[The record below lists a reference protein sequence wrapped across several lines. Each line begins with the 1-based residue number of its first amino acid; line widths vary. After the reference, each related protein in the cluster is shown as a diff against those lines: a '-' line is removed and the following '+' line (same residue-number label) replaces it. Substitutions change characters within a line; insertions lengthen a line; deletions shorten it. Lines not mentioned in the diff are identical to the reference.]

1 MWIDFGIV
9 ILVLA
14 GLGGFLAFLR
24 RRYGQGYA
32 GDGWQ
37 WLDQLRDFWHSLSDR
52 ADASPA
58 PAMAGPA
65 TAPRTAPSARPAA
78 PDPGQAGPA
87 PARPPMPPPPAALP
101 PAAAEAPPGAPSAGG
116 AQSDILY
123 AISALVA
130 EASHG
135 DIKACRRVLETFAVM
150 FGGFDG
156 GGAGSAL
163 VGLGTRLSE
172 PDKRYGPEIW
182 EPVMQAGA
190 SISAA
195 GIKLGEATAN
205 LVSLINT
212 TVGQLADSPRQA
224 PHHSQMEGGA

>member
-32 GDGWQ
+32 GDGWR
-37 WLDQLRDFWHSLSDR
+37 WLDQARDFWHGLTGK
-52 ADASPA
+52 AELSPA

-65 TAPRTAPSARPAA
+65 TAPRTAPAQTRPAA

-101 PAAAEAPPGAPSAGG
+101 PAAAEAPAGAPSAGG
-116 AQSDILY
+116 AQSDLLY
-123 AISALVA
+123 AANALVA

-135 DIKACRRVLETFAVM
+135 DIHAVRRVVATFSAVAGE
-150 FGGFDG
+150 F
-156 GGAGSAL
+156 GSAL
-163 VGLGTRLSE
+163 GRLGTRLSE
-172 PDKRYGPEIW
+172 PDKRYGPENW

-190 SISAA
+190 QCKAA
-195 GIKLGEATAN
+195 GIHLSEADAN
-205 LVSLINT
+205 MLSLINT
-212 TVGQLADSPRQA
+212 TVGDLAHSPRQA
-224 PHHSQMEGGA
+224 PHHSQMDGGA